1 MLHVPAVLA
10 FILLVCLVSSR
21 ARSIMQESSLDL
33 KSLVIAMN
41 SVVTLSRLAD
51 IETLFVGPWFFIA
64 WCVGWTY
71 LTARL
76 LHGWHLPALDL
87 CILSAM
93 FGAIIVQWDHG
104 NPTAVGLLGMT
115 ILSTAALALQPSSSP
130 S

>member
-21 ARSIMQESSLDL
+21 ARSISLDL

-87 CILSAM
+87 RILSAM

-115 ILSTAALALQPSSSP
+115 ILSTAALALQPSSQLARA
-130 S
+130 